1 MHNCFKMLKENM
13 EYIRAT
19 KEDGAQIFDL
29 VQRTIKSVYPKYY
42 PKEVVDFFCEL
53 HSRINIAADIENGSV
68 GVIRN
73 GNQIVGTGS
82 YKENHITRVYVA
94 PEYQK
99 QGYGS
104 YIMQCLENEI
114 SLNYDTVCLDASLP
128 ASHLY
133 ENRGYKTIKHEQW
146 SVENDVILVY
156 GIMEKALPVSDT
168 SICYE
173 GKLFI
178 PQMNTENGEVDGQT
192 IFSYHQKG
200 SMLWADYSGGEIV
213 KGHMIGIV
221 HQNGELDF
229 YYQHMNVHN
238 EIRVGK
244 CHSTPHIMEDGKIE
258 LREEWQWL
266 NGDRSKGTSIL
277 VEK

>member
-1 MHNCFKMLKENM
+1 M

-53 HSRINIAADIENGSV
+53 HSRKNIAADIENGSV

-156 GIMEKALPVSDT
+156 GIMDK
-168 SICYE
+168 
-173 GKLFI
+173 K
-178 PQMNTENGEVDGQT
+178 
-192 IFSYHQKG
+192 
-200 SMLWADYSGGEIV
+200 
-213 KGHMIGIV
+213 
-221 HQNGELDF
+221 
-229 YYQHMNVHN
+229 
-238 EIRVGK
+238 
-244 CHSTPHIMEDGKIE
+244 HI
-258 LREEWQWL
+258 
-266 NGDRSKGTSIL
+266 
-277 VEK
+277 